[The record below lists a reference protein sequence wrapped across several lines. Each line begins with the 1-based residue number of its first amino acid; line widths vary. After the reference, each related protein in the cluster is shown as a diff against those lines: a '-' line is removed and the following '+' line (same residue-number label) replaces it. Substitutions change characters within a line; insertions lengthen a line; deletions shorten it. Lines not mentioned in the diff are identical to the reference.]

1 MAFIVADNKKEFAP
15 PPEGLQHSVCCDVYD
30 MGVVDGPFG
39 PQHKLQISWQTDER
53 DEKGRRYLVIRTY
66 TASLNEKGKLRPM
79 LESWRGKKFTAAELE
94 GFDIEKLIGANCQLQ
109 IIHKLKADGAKGYDV
124 QAVVP
129 APKGVAALRVDPDFV
144 RKQDRVDDKKQ
155 TTTPDEEAVPFS

>member
-1 MAFIVADNKKEFAP
+1 MSLIIADNKKEFAP
-15 PPEGLQHSVCCDVYD
+15 PPEGLQHCVCCDVFD
-30 MGVVDGPFG
+30 QGVVDGPFG
-39 PQHKLQISWQTDER
+39 PQHKIQIFWQTDER
-53 DEKGRRYLVIRTY
+53 DEKGRRFLIIRTY

-129 APKGVAALRVDPDFV
+129 APKGVPALRVEDYV
-144 RKQDRVDDKKQ
+144 RKQDRDDDKKQ
-155 TTTPDEEAVPFS
+155 METPAEESVPF